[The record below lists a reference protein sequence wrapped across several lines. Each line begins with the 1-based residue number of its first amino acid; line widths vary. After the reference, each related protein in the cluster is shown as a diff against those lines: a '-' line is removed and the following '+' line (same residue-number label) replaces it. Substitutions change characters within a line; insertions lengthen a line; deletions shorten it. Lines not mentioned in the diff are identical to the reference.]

1 MENINFIVL
10 FALAVIASGALGYL
24 LSMARK
30 HSSKLSKIDDLESS
44 FNFYQIQ
51 MERETE
57 DRERGIHQRMDQ
69 ADRSRDEIIRN
80 LSDEISTQRNEL
92 SHDIGQLGDDISGM
106 VERRFDTSYNKFN
119 KLEDEV
125 FRAIDS
131 VQQQIPKKKGKL
143 GKLQREY

>member
-24 LSMARK
+24 LSVARK
-30 HSSKLSKIDDLESS
+30 HSSKLSKIDNLESS

-57 DRERGIHQRMDQ
+57 NLERGIYQRMDE
-69 ADRSRDEIIRN
+69 ADRARDEIDRN
-80 LSDEISTQRNEL
+80 LSSEISTQRDEL

-106 VERRFDTSYNKFN
+106 VERRFDNAYNKVN

-131 VQQQIPKKKGKL
+131 VHQQIPKKKNKL
-143 GKLQREY
+143 GNLQREY

>member
-57 DRERGIHQRMDQ
+57 NLERGIYQRIEES
-69 ADRSRDEIIRN
+69 DRARDEITRN
-80 LSDEISTQRNEL
+80 LSDEIATQRNEL

-131 VQQQIPKKKGKL
+131 VQQQIPKKKKKL
-143 GKLQREY
+143 GNLQREY